1 VGQHLLLRLL
11 MWLAMTGKENNMNI
25 TFEPNEL
32 QFVMSVLADLPTKSN
47 VWPLL
52 RKLEEQIKAQTPAE
66 PAEAANVVQ

>member
-1 VGQHLLLRLL
+1 MKVAAQRVCPPILK
-11 MWLAMTGKENNMNI
+11 TEMNI

-66 PAEAANVVQ
+66 PAEASNVVQ

>member
-1 VGQHLLLRLL
+1 MKVAAQQVGPPLRKT
-11 MWLAMTGKENNMNI
+11 MMNI
-25 TFEPNEL
+25 QFEPNEL

>member
-1 VGQHLLLRLL
+1 MKVAAQRVGPPLRK
-11 MWLAMTGKENNMNI
+11 TEMNI
-25 TFEPNEL
+25 QFEPNEL

>member
-1 VGQHLLLRLL
+1 
-11 MWLAMTGKENNMNI
+11 MNI

-47 VWPLL
+47 AWPLL

>member
-1 VGQHLLLRLL
+1 MGQHRLLRLL

-47 VWPLL
+47 AWPLL
-52 RKLEEQIKAQTPAE
+52 RKIEEQVKAQTPAE

>member
-1 VGQHLLLRLL
+1 
-11 MWLAMTGKENNMNI
+11 MNI

-52 RKLEEQIKAQTPAE
+52 RKLEEQIKAHTPAE

>member
-1 VGQHLLLRLL
+1 MKVAAQRVGPPSRK
-11 MWLAMTGKENNMNI
+11 TEMNI
-25 TFEPNEL
+25 QFEPNEL

>member
-1 VGQHLLLRLL
+1 MKVAAQRVGPPLRKT
-11 MWLAMTGKENNMNI
+11 MMNI
-25 TFEPNEL
+25 QFEPNEL

-66 PAEAANVVQ
+66 PAEASNVVQ

>member
-1 VGQHLLLRLL
+1 MKVAAQQVGPPLRK
-11 MWLAMTGKENNMNI
+11 TEMNI

-32 QFVMSVLADLPTKSN
+32 QFVMSVLSDLPTKSN

>member
-1 VGQHLLLRLL
+1 MKVAAQRVGPPLRK
-11 MWLAMTGKENNMNI
+11 TEMNI
-25 TFEPNEL
+25 TLEPNEL

-66 PAEAANVVQ
+66 PAEASNVVQ